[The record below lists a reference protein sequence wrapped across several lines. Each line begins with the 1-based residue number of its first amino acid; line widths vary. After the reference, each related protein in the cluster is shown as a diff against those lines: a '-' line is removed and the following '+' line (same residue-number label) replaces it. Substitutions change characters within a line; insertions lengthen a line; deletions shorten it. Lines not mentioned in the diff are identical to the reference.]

1 MSSHSSI
8 FQNFNNENE
17 LVLHFGDV
25 CCEFTK
31 EEIKNGNYKEITNT
45 KEFIHSHSKSNI
57 NIKYLKFFASDMKG
71 NSDILSILDC
81 LISEALI
88 SFEIIFSEYISKIEY
103 DLSLI
108 LQKAKNL
115 EILKIKYYISFSCML
130 YCTSMNY
137 ESRTKFVED
146 KKQIPYL
153 AYSTQHL
160 SKLKELDLSDNFL
173 IDDYCFELVNCIRNT
188 NLRIINLSLNNL
200 GLKTAVMLS
209 FALKYLPLE
218 EINLDNNL
226 YFNDNCFKIL
236 TAGIVTSKTM
246 KKLSLLLT
254 NLSND
259 SMKFIRDC
267 QIIRIILLGFNP
279 IEINYDLNIY
289 PLYYP
294 NMKMDNWT
302 FKTKEKSLLKKK
314 IKSLKECPY
323 ETSVVK
329 ENKYELRLRAR
340 ETTRLK
346 INISEI
352 KKN

>member
-1 MSSHSSI
+1 M
-8 FQNFNNENE
+8 
-17 LVLHFGDV
+17 
-25 CCEFTK
+25 
-31 EEIKNGNYKEITNT
+31 
-45 KEFIHSHSKSNI
+45 
-57 NIKYLKFFASDMKG
+57 
-71 NSDILSILDC
+71 
-81 LISEALI
+81 
-88 SFEIIFSEYISKIEY
+88 
-103 DLSLI
+103 
-108 LQKAKNL
+108 
-115 EILKIKYYISFSCML
+115 
-130 YCTSMNY
+130 
-137 ESRTKFVED
+137 
-146 KKQIPYL
+146 
-153 AYSTQHL
+153 
-160 SKLKELDLSDNFL
+160 
-173 IDDYCFELVNCIRNT
+173 
-188 NLRIINLSLNNL
+188 SLNNL

-236 TAGIVTSKTM
+236 TAGIFTSKTM

-329 ENKYELRLRAR
+329 ENKY
-340 ETTRLK
+340 
-346 INISEI
+346 
-352 KKN
+352 